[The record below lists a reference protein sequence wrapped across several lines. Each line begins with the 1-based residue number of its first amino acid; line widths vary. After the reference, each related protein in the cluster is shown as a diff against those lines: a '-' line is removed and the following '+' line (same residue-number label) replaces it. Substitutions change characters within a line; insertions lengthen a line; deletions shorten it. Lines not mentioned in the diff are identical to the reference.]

1 MEIISKKEAKE
12 LGLARYFTGK
22 PCKNGHVSET
32 YTSSGKCCTCH
43 FLYCSSEEEKARNR
57 ENYRTNK
64 NGAKVKKA
72 KASINRAAQENQSIK
87 SLSYAYDLK
96 EAKALGL
103 SIDEYREMMK

>member
-1 MEIISKKEAKE
+1 MEIITNKEAKE
-12 LGLARYFTGK
+12 LGLVRFFTGK
-22 PCKNGHVSET
+22 PCKHRHTSER
-32 YTSSGKCCTCH
+32 YTSNGECCSCDYQRK
-43 FLYCSSEEEKARNR
+43 LSEKEKARNR

-72 KASINRAAQENQSIK
+72 KANVNRAAQENQSIK

-96 EAKALGL
+96 EAKALGV